1 MRCLENIEISK
12 IIPIKKKRKFKFIRL
27 KQKES
32 QVVSFVQ
39 KILLYKLV
47 YK

>member
-12 IIPIKKKRKFKFIRL
+12 IIPIKKKKEFKFIRV

-32 QVVSFVQ
+32 QVVRFVQ
-39 KILLYKLV
+39 
-47 YK
+47 